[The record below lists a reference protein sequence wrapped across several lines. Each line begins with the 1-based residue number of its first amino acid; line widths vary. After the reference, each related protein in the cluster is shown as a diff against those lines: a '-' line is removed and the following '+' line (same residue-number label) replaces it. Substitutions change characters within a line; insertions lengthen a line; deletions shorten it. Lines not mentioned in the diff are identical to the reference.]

1 MIRFFLSFFLLTMVW
16 VGNSQQKTLSD
27 TVVLR
32 KPVTIDLLMEKKRN
46 FNQNENLLNRYTVQ
60 LYSGSYE
67 EAQKILE
74 KFAGLFPDHKAI
86 IKFQTPNYKVWI
98 TNFPNKLEAEKL
110 FFAARPEFPSILMF
124 RTK

>member
-1 MIRFFLSFFLLTMVW
+1 MRFFLGFFLFTVVW
-16 VGNSQQKTLSD
+16 VGHAQQKTLSD
-27 TVVLR
+27 TLALR
-32 KPVTIDLLMEKKRN
+32 EPVTIDLLMQKKRN

-67 EAQKILE
+67 EAQKNLE
-74 KFAGLFPDHKAI
+74 KFTGLFSDYKAI

>member
-1 MIRFFLSFFLLTMVW
+1 MRFFLGFFLFTAVW
-16 VGNSQQKTLSD
+16 MGNAQQKTLSD
-27 TVVLR
+27 TLALR
-32 KPVTIDLLMEKKRN
+32 EPVTIDLLMQKKRN

-67 EAQKILE
+67 EAQKNLE
-74 KFAGLFPDHKAI
+74 KFTGLFVDYKAI